1 MQTFVFLLSLAHV
14 IVLFASAI
22 ALSGFIVFRLA
33 RWLWRMG
40 AQQRPAQKPVKRV
53 RKVSPALQTRGQ

>member
-22 ALSGFIVFRLA
+22 ALSGFIVFRLG
-33 RWLWRMG
+33 RWLWRIG
-40 AQQRPAQKPVKRV
+40 AQRPAQKPVKRL

>member
-40 AQQRPAQKPVKRV
+40 TRRPPQKPVKRL